1 MRITRNRGII
11 GCATLIMLLTAST
24 VGGLVGLREYLL
36 GPVGHYFDSNGVTI
50 HYTDE
55 GSGVP
60 VLLVHGFANPA
71 NLQWRRLGRI
81 DALKQQGY
89 RVIALDNRGH
99 GRSEKP
105 HDPARYGREMSED
118 LARLLDHLNIPKA
131 HVVGYSMGGF
141 ITLRFVCDHPD
152 RVLSAAVCGAG
163 WIRPSD
169 ESRKFAAALA
179 DAIEQGDP
187 GPLPQRLGVV
197 DRPLRFTEKMAA
209 YASLACF
216 NDASALAGVARSSPD
231 LSVSEEMLQRN
242 PVPVLTIVGEKDGFL
257 PEARDLHAHMPHH
270 TLIELPHKTHMDTDV
285 ASAFLRNLEDF
296 LREHSPEAPPAA

>member
-1 MRITRNRGII
+1 MQELADGGARI
-11 GCATLIMLLTAST
+11 AFVDEA
-24 VGGLVGLREYLL
+24 
-36 GPVGHYFDSNGVTI
+36 PVGFDRR
-50 HYTDE
+50 E
-55 GSGVP
+55 P
-60 VLLVHGFANPA
+60 VILIHGFASNHAVNWFFP
-71 NLQWRRLGRI
+71 QWVKTLTEDGRRVV
-81 DALKQQGY
+81 AF
-89 RVIALDNRGH
+89 DNRGH

-118 LARLLDHLNIPKA
+118 LARLLDHLHVEKA

-197 DRPLRFTEKMAA
+197 DRPLHFMEKMAA

-216 NDASALAGVARSSPD
+216 NDAHALAAVARSSPD
-231 LSVSEEMLQRN
+231 LSVSEDMLQRN
-242 PVPVLTIVGEKDGFL
+242 AVPVLTIVGEKDGFL

-270 TLIELPHKTHMDTDV
+270 TLIELPRKTHMDTDV

-296 LREHSPEAPPAA
+296 LKANTPASGERH